1 MGEILFL
8 AFLFLIAGVIAV
20 PIASR
25 LGLGSVLGY
34 LIAGIAISPLL
45 RRLHVDVVSIQHFAE
60 FGVVMMLFLVG
71 LELEPRLLWS
81 MRSKLLGLGGL
92 QVGVTGALV
101 MGIAMMLGQPWS
113 VAMAIGMVFALSSTA
128 IVLQTL
134 NEKGLM
140 KSDGG
145 QSSFSVLLF
154 QDIAVIPMLAFV
166 PLLALP
172 ELANVATQ
180 TASDGHA
187 SGPSFV
193 DNLGAW
199 EQVAVTIAAIA
210 AVVVGGSYL
219 TRPVFRFIAM
229 AKLRELFTAV
239 ALMLVVGIAL
249 LMTLVGLSPALGT
262 FLAGVVLAN
271 SEYRHELESDIDP
284 FKGLLLGLFFITVGA
299 SINFDLLAANTGQIV
314 GLTLGLMF
322 IKSTVLLALAYIFKI
337 RNPDRW
343 LFSLGL
349 AQAGEF
355 GFVLLAFTVAN
366 SVIPASLADQLL
378 LVVALSM
385 LLTPVLFIL
394 YDKVIAPRFAGAQAS
409 EPDEIDQEGSII
421 IAGVGRFGGVVNR
434 VLLAAGYKTVVLD
447 HNSEHLERLRA
458 FDIKVFFGDATRPDL
473 LLAAGIDN
481 ARMLIIA
488 IDDRERSA
496 TSSRIIPTSISSPVP
511 STVTMSTSSGLRAV
525 GTSFGSTS
533 IVRCVQRDR
542 PWRHWDITATMR
554 NDKRAAT
561 LRTTRLRC
569 ASLLGY
575 TTPTF
580 RCMRTP
586 RTSNEPKLFL
596 RVTRALCKAAPTA
609 LVVAS
614 NVAGCH
620 PLSMMRQPRSPT
632 TTLGTDRRTVDVT
645 GMTPCLPVSDSD
657 LCVHRTS
664 CSRAEVLRRLLRT
677 ARSPTEGDAEDS
689 APRHMASFRRQSRR
703 TPRRSCDSTST
714 ATRVGTRPLRR
725 RKGVMRRSGDADRR
739 SKRGLERVASRHNKL
754 VLRNWALRTVP
765 KD

>member
-1 MGEILFL
+1 MGDILLL

-45 RRLHVDVVSIQHFAE
+45 QRLHVDVVSIQHFAE
-60 FGVVMMLFLVG
+60 LGVVMMLFLVG
-71 LELEPRLLWS
+71 LELEPRLLWN

-92 QVGVTGALV
+92 QVGVTGAIV
-101 MGIAMMLGQPWS
+101 MSIAMALGQPWS

-172 ELANVATQ
+172 ELTGLANQA
-180 TASDGHA
+180 AGDGHA
-187 SGPSFV
+187 SGMSFV
-193 DNLGAW
+193 DGLSAW
-199 EQVAVTIAAIA
+199 QQAAVTIAAIA

-239 ALMLVVGIAL
+239 ALMMVIGIAL

-299 SINFDLLAANTGQIV
+299 SINFDLLAANFGQVIAM
-314 GLTLGLMF
+314 TLGLML
-322 IKSTVLLALAYIFKI
+322 IKSLVLLALAYAFKI
-337 RNPDRW
+337 KNPDRW

-355 GFVLLAFTVAN
+355 GFVLLAFTVTN
-366 SVIPASLADQLL
+366 SVIPAAVAEQLL

-385 LLTPVLFIL
+385 LLSPALFIL
-394 YDKVIAPRFAGAQAS
+394 YDKVIAPHFAGAQAA
-409 EPDEIDQEGSII
+409 EPDEIDERGSVI
-421 IAGVGRFGGVVNR
+421 IAGVGRFGGVINR
-434 VLLAAGYKTVVLD
+434 ILLAAGYKTVVLD
-447 HNSEHLERLRA
+447 HNSEHLEQLRA

-473 LLAAGIDN
+473 LHAAGIDI

-488 IDDRERSA
+488 IDDRERA
-496 TSSRIIPTSISSPVP
+496 TEMVRYVVKHHPHVYIVA
-511 STVTMSTSSGLRAV
+511 RAV
-525 GTSFGSTS
+525 DRHHVYELWAAGCRDIIREHFDSSVRAARSALEALGHHPYDAQRQTRGYVENDKIAMRELAGLYDPDVPVHENTAYVERTKAILASHEGAMQGSAKSFGSRVERGWVPPSLDDEAAS
-533 IVRCVQRDR
+533 IAD
-542 PWRHWDITATMR
+542 
-554 NDKRAAT
+554 NAA
-561 LRTTRLRC
+561 
-569 ASLLGY
+569 
-575 TTPTF
+575 
-580 RCMRTP
+580 
-586 RTSNEPKLFL
+586 
-596 RVTRALCKAAPTA
+596 
-609 LVVAS
+609 
-614 NVAGCH
+614 
-620 PLSMMRQPRSPT
+620 
-632 TTLGTDRRTVDVT
+632 GT
-645 GMTPCLPVSDSD
+645 VSSD
-657 LCVHRTS
+657 
-664 CSRAEVLRRLLRT
+664 
-677 ARSPTEGDAEDS
+677 G
-689 APRHMASFRRQSRR
+689 
-703 TPRRSCDSTST
+703 
-714 ATRVGTRPLRR
+714 
-725 RKGVMRRSGDADRR
+725 
-739 SKRGLERVASRHNKL
+739 
-754 VLRNWALRTVP
+754 
-765 KD
+765 